1 MGGGGE
7 PRKNPFRIG
16 LRKNREIL
24 FSELVVVNNV
34 RETVI
39 INTDDDWGILASE
52 KHRLRTNQRSW
63 FSLVNV
69 LTLNKRWI
77 HINVDLSQMLN
88 KPAQSHLLPW
98 LRQCWLYR
106 IAKGVMKTL
115 SRTESQLTILKLDPT
130 CIYLP
135 KVNNRN
141 KIRHDMCLKLNEDT
155 RTKWYTISFQQI

>member
-1 MGGGGE
+1 M
-7 PRKNPFRIG
+7 
-16 LRKNREIL
+16 
-24 FSELVVVNNV
+24 NNV

-52 KHRLRTNQRSW
+52 KLRLRTNQRSW

-98 LRQCWLYR
+98 LRQC
-106 IAKGVMKTL
+106 
-115 SRTESQLTILKLDPT
+115 
-130 CIYLP
+130 
-135 KVNNRN
+135 
-141 KIRHDMCLKLNEDT
+141 
-155 RTKWYTISFQQI
+155 